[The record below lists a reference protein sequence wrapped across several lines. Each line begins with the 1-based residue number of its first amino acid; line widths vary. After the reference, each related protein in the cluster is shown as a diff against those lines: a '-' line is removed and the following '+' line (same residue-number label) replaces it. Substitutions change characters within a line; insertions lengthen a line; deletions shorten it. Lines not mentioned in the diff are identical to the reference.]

1 MLEQGITSIYLV
13 FFDLPY
19 NLTVSRDL
27 SEQLCYGKR
36 RQSHA
41 SEPEASTLTS
51 PTNPARRHTPTS
63 NNSTTSKI
71 NNDYTFEHKTTTAK
85 TTQSLEPTMTLS
97 QEIKAGRQKVKT
109 DDTKMTL
116 GEIMN
121 LYKDGDLIINP
132 EFQRAFRWTS
142 EQKTRFIESILLGI
156 PIPSIFV
163 AADNEG
169 RWELVDGL
177 QRVSTI
183 LQFFGLLQD
192 ATKPQLV
199 LEKTDRLKNL
209 EGVAA
214 NEGVEGASAILE
226 PEYVRDIKRTP
237 LEVQIIQRESD
248 PKAKFDLF
256 ERINSYGSSLTYQEM
271 LNAALYSINPSFCH
285 WLRNLTAFEAF
296 NKVTTFSEKERI
308 EAYNEEIVL
317 RFLMISTMPL
327 SKIQSI
333 QNYRTELKDFA
344 LQLADPDHAKELT
357 NYETLFKNAFEMM
370 SAISSDILH
379 KWIPESEKYNSKFS
393 RTAFDAVACA
403 FGYAIHNGRS
413 IVDNPLKAT
422 QDLWEEP
429 NSISTHSTGI
439 QTATRIQKVVP
450 RGISAL
456 TK

>member
-1 MLEQGITSIYLV
+1 MVRDDSHTQITESFNAQIINNP
-13 FFDLPY
+13 D
-19 NLTVSRDL
+19 D
-27 SEQLCYGKR
+27 R
-36 RQSHA
+36 R
-41 SEPEASTLTS
+41 
-51 PTNPARRHTPTS
+51 
-63 NNSTTSKI
+63 NNSHTYEKILHIDTINKDTLRHIPNQKSTT
-71 NNDYTFEHKTTTAK
+71 D
-85 TTQSLEPTMTLS
+85 QLLEATMTLS
-97 QEIKAGRQKVKT
+97 EEIKAGRQKVKT
-109 DDTKMTL
+109 NDTKMTL

-132 EFQRAFRWTS
+132 EFQRAYRWTL

-183 LQFFGLLQD
+183 LQFFGILQD
-192 ATKPQLV
+192 ATKPPLV
-199 LEKTDRLKNL
+199 LEKTDRLKSL

-214 NEGVEGASAILE
+214 NDRVEGAKAALE
-226 PEYVRDIKRTP
+226 PEYIRDIKRTP

-296 NKVTTFSEKERI
+296 NAVTTFSEKERI
-308 EAYNEEIVL
+308 EAYNEEIAL
-317 RFLMISTMPL
+317 RFLMISTMPM
-327 SKIQSI
+327 SKIESI
-333 QNYRTELKDFA
+333 QNYRAELKDFA
-344 LQLADPDHAKELT
+344 LQLADPANGKAL
-357 NYETLFKNAFEMM
+357 NAYETLFKRAFEMM
-370 SAISSDILH
+370 ATISSDILH
-379 KWIPESEKYNSKFS
+379 KWSPESKKYNSKFS

-403 FGYAIHNGRS
+403 FGYAIHNGRT
-413 IVDNPLKAT
+413 IVDNPLVAT
-422 QDLWEEP
+422 QELWNEP
-429 NSISTHSTGI
+429 NSISAYSTGV

-450 RGISAL
+450 RGIAAL